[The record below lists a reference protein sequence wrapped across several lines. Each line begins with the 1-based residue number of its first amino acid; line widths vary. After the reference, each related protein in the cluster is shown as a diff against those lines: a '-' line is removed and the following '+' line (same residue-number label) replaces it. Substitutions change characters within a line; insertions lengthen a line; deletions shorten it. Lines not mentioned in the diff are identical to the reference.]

1 MEKHCISCIHLQVQ
15 QWLSR
20 VIILNAMVSAIY
32 STLTKGIFLHFINV
46 LCIRLINFWLPTTCK
61 LV

>member
-32 STLTKGIFLHFINV
+32 STLTKEFFYIS
-46 LCIRLINFWLPTTCK
+46 
-61 LV
+61 